1 MKEISIDILD
11 LVSED
16 RDIEHLPNFEQ
27 DDYLVNDLLDNL
39 LEAMPLVLNILKSKG
54 DDLEED
60 YSVAYRKCYFC
71 LGMSEILNCKK
82 LIHLLRILEFIVDYG
97 RIKKDF
103 SKYSMIYVTELI
115 FKTSEKILKDLAKT
129 GSTSIDTS
137 DIILECDSY
146 IRLPLEAHIQE
157 SNSAQNEYLDNDNL
171 LKPKRESNYEINGDN
186 SEIPEDLKNNVSSD
200 NLKIIDEVEY
210 LNFSSEKLELVND
223 FCDEAFDN
231 LQKVELALVEV
242 EESPDQRDKINE
254 IFRYIHT
261 VKGGSKLL
269 EVKKIEILAHEM
281 ETLLDDLRT
290 AKLGCSEEII
300 DTLIEGNIALIEMV
314 SFVRDM
320 KPLANSLDY
329 LVNKLVL
336 VREKNLVSRKPN
348 MQTSL
353 KKEVNQVKISDNS
366 SIDNK
371 YRESIAEEN
380 IRVPASKL
388 DDVLN
393 TASEVFINRIRLQN
407 DTEALSGSLYFLEKL
422 IRSSRLERI
431 SDDVKLIGEKIVD
444 LELEIISQNLDLD
457 IRRSKSGRIV
467 KQIREIIKTDLFVN
481 LEKIPED
488 IRLSLRRVEEFKK
501 QLQQNVDDL
510 EGLSGRLQT
519 GAMGFRMVPI
529 GNLLN
534 RFPAQVRD
542 LSRKLGKKAKLTILG
557 ADTELDKVL
566 INQLADPLL
575 HIVRNSLDHGLES
588 LEKRKALGKAE
599 VGEIKISAYYHGSNA
614 GIEIVDDGAGI
625 NKPALIKKALKS
637 KLIAD
642 EDVENLSEK
651 EIFDLLFEPGLSTA
665 SQVTELS
672 GRGVGMDVVK
682 TAISSIQGNIQIE
695 SEENFGTKV
704 TVQLPL
710 TLAIVGVLLVSENG
724 HNFAFPVLNVVE
736 VLSIESGSL
745 KQVGDSLVFNY
756 RGKTLNVNA
765 LSKFLDFPPS
775 IFDQEELLI
784 IVLSDGE
791 QNLGVI
797 VDEIKGQQE
806 VLIKQFGSLLSS
818 IEYVMGCT
826 ILSDSSLILILNVW
840 ELITHGSDTP
850 LRLENQ
856 ESGRKNRRSLRSVH
870 TVLVVDDS
878 SLQRKRLTNMLK
890 RVGYSV
896 EAAVD
901 GHDALQKLKTND
913 FSVLCVDIVMPLMD
927 GYEFIEKIQT
937 ADSVID
943 PVIFLIT
950 GKKITEGAERRRL
963 DALKV
968 AGLFYKPINEE
979 EIINAIDKACLN
991 SAM

>member
-82 LIHLLRILEFIVDYG
+82 LIHLFRILEFIVDYG

-329 LVNKLVL
+329 LMNKLLL

-431 SDDVKLIGEKIVD
+431 SDDVKLIGERIVD

-588 LEKRKALGKAE
+588 LERRKALGKAE

-614 GIEIVDDGAGI
+614 VIEIVDDGAGI